1 MALVS
6 ILIPAYNEERF
17 IDTLLQRVAAVNLHS
32 LGHTKEIIVI
42 DDGSTDGTAQQV
54 RAFQHKHKNVTLILL
69 SHPQNK
75 GKGAAIRTGIA
86 HATGDIILIQDAD
99 LEYDPNEYVNLL
111 RPFSDPLLSVV
122 YGTRYLSVA
131 DDTKK
136 SFFFK
141 RKYKKSYFLAYF
153 AGRILTWTTN
163 LLYGAHITDEAT
175 CYKAFRASVL
185 KSIPLQCTRFEFCP
199 EVTAKILKRGYNIV
213 EVPISYDPRTYDE
226 GKKINYKDGFEAL
239 WVLLKYRFKD

>member
-6 ILIPAYNEERF
+6 IIIPAYNEERF
-17 IDTLLQRVAAVNLHS
+17 IGQLLQRVVAVDLHS
-32 LGHTKEIIVI
+32 LLYKKEIIVV
-42 DDGSTDGTAQQV
+42 DDGSSDGTAQNI
-54 RAFQHKHKNVTLILL
+54 RDFQQKHKHVALLLL
-69 SHPQNK
+69 SHPHNK
-75 GKGAAIRTGIA
+75 GKGSAIRTGIA

-99 LEYDPNEYVNLL
+99 LEYNPNEYVQLL
-111 RPFSDPLLSVV
+111 RPFSDPSLSVV
-122 YGTRYLSVA
+122 YGTRYLSIA
-131 DDTKK
+131 DDDKK

-141 RKYKKSYFLAYF
+141 RKYKKSYFLAYL
-153 AGRILTWTTN
+153 AGRIITWTTN

-175 CYKAFRASVL
+175 CYKAFRAPVL
-185 KSIPLQCTRFEFCP
+185 KSLPLRCTGFEFCP

-239 WVLLKYRFKD
+239 WVLLKYRFID